1 MVTDVPGVLVGH
13 WTDEQARTGCTVV
26 VLPEGTVASGE
37 VRGGAPATREFALLD
52 PTRTVDRVDAVV
64 LTGGSAFGLAAAQ
77 GVVEGLAAAGR
88 GYETVHGR
96 VPIVVA
102 MALYDLGVGDG
113 AVRPRAEHGRRAFDS
128 ALDSALDGADR
139 AGPPCPLGAVG
150 VGTGATVDK
159 WSGRPRPSGL
169 GGATMRAAVVGAST
183 VAEAER
189 TQAGSGAESGIE
201 AELVVSALVAVN
213 AFGRIDDGTSDH
225 DIGPP
230 AGPPLGSSGAVEDL
244 TNTTIGL
251 IVTNARV
258 DKTGCQWLARSG
270 HDGLARALYPAHMP
284 VDGDALVAAATGQ
297 VEADPMHLRLLA
309 QAVVTRAVR
318 SLA

>member
-1 MVTDVPGVLVGH
+1 MVTDVPGVQVGH
-13 WTDEQARTGCTVV
+13 WTDERARTGCTVV

-52 PTRTVDRVDAVV
+52 PTRSVDRVDAVV
-64 LTGGSAFGLAAAQ
+64 LTGGSAFGLAAAH

-88 GYETVHGR
+88 GYETIHGR

-113 AVRPRAEHGRRAFDS
+113 SVRPGAEHGRRAFDS
-128 ALDSALDGADR
+128 AVGGTGSSF
-139 AGPPCPLGAVG
+139 PLGAVG
-150 VGTGATVDK
+150 AGTGATVDK
-159 WSGRPRPSGL
+159 WSGRPKPSGL
-169 GGATMRAAVVGAST
+169 GGATIR
-183 VAEAER
+183 VATATGTES
-189 TQAGSGAESGIE
+189 QAGSGNA

-230 AGPPLGSSGAVEDL
+230 VRPQPGPSGGDGEL
-244 TNTTIGL
+244 TNTTIGV

-258 DKTGCQWLARSG
+258 DKTECQWLARSG

-284 VDGDALVAAATGQ
+284 VDGDALVAAATG
-297 VEADPMHLRLLA
+297 EIETEPMRLRLLA
-309 QAVVTRAVR
+309 QAAVTRAVR